1 MRPDMASENIGKFRG
16 ANGWNIT
23 GNQCR
28 PAPCTFPGDDFD
40 FRGVDSPEAQFIL
53 GFLLESD
60 SLIKSRKSNS
70 IDDQGLVDGLY
81 RSHRQVIGKYP
92 DFDRMQIQLHSCW
105 NPR

>member
-81 RSHRQVIGKYP
+81 RSHRQVSEKYR
-92 DFDRMQIQLHSCW
+92 DFDRIQIQLHSCW

>member
-92 DFDRMQIQLHSCW
+92 DFDGYCTNQNKSPMLY
-105 NPR
+105 